1 MIWKVEYAPRAQE
14 DLDEIFE
21 YYATDQLDDSFAES
35 LIVRLVK
42 AADSLA
48 EMPLRHRLYPE
59 EPWQS
64 VGVRFMPVGRYL
76 IFYLP
81 VQADRT
87 VKILRIIHGA
97 RDLLTALQA
106 DKG

>member
-48 EMPLRHRLYPE
+48 EMPLRLYPE
-59 EPWQS
+59 EPLQS
-64 VGVRFMPVGRYL
+64 VDV
-76 IFYLP
+76 
-81 VQADRT
+81 
-87 VKILRIIHGA
+87 H
-97 RDLLTALQA
+97 DLLTTLQA

>member
-1 MIWKVEYAPRAQE
+1 MTWNVEYAPRAQE

-21 YYATDQLDDSFAES
+21 YYATDQLDDSFAET

-48 EMPLRHRLYPE
+48 ELPLRHRLYPE

-64 VGVRFMPVGRYL
+64 VGARFVPVGRYL

>member
-1 MIWKVEYAPRAQE
+1 MIWEVEYGPRAQE

-64 VGVRFMPVGRYL
+64 VGV
-76 IFYLP
+76 
-81 VQADRT
+81 
-87 VKILRIIHGA
+87 H
-97 RDLLTALQA
+97 DLLTTLQA

>member
-1 MIWKVEYAPRAQE
+1 MIWEVEYAPRAQE

>member
-1 MIWKVEYAPRAQE
+1 MIWEVEYAPRAQE

-21 YYATDQLDDSFAES
+21 YYATNQLDDSFAES

>member
-1 MIWKVEYAPRAQE
+1 MIWEVEYGPRAQE

-35 LIVRLVK
+35 LIVRLVN

-59 EPWQS
+59 
-64 VGVRFMPVGRYL
+64 GRAAAL
-76 IFYLP
+76 SSQQLQPFGCLC
-81 VQADRT
+81 
-87 VKILRIIHGA
+87 HA
-97 RDLLTALQA
+97 R
-106 DKG
+106 

>member
-42 AADSLA
+42 AVDSLA
-48 EMPLRHRLYPE
+48 EMPLRLYRKNRGKAWACTICSRRSKLTKDKRL
-59 EPWQS
+59 
-64 VGVRFMPVGRYL
+64 
-76 IFYLP
+76 
-81 VQADRT
+81 
-87 VKILRIIHGA
+87 
-97 RDLLTALQA
+97 
-106 DKG
+106 

>member
-1 MIWKVEYAPRAQE
+1 MKRSKNICVRNTGSNHYDLDSRWKVEYAPRAQE

-21 YYATDQLDDSFAES
+21 YYATNQLDDSFAES

-48 EMPLRHRLYPE
+48 EMPLRLYPE
-59 EPWQS
+59 EPLQS
-64 VGVRFMPVGRYL
+64 VGV
-76 IFYLP
+76 
-81 VQADRT
+81 
-87 VKILRIIHGA
+87 H
-97 RDLLTALQA
+97 DLLTTLQA